1 MNESSDKGNVI
12 SHVDMANAL
21 RVLAIDAVERA
32 SSGHPGM
39 PMGMADVAS
48 VLFTRFLKF
57 DSRAPDWPDRDRFIL
72 SAGHGSMLL
81 YGLLHLCGYGDM
93 PLKEIEN
100 FRQLGSKAA
109 GHPEWGLAGGIETT
123 TGPLGQGLA
132 NAVGMALG
140 ERILNARFGDDIVD
154 HRTYALVS
162 DGDLMEGISHEA
174 ITLAGHLKLSRL
186 IVLWDDNRIS
196 IDGEISL
203 ADSSSVGMRFESAGW
218 HVVSVDGHN
227 PEAIEAAIA
236 EAIEADKPSLVA
248 CRTIIGYGAPS
259 KQNSAACHGA
269 PLGEE
274 EAAAARKQLG
284 WQHAPFIIPERIVD
298 AWRLVGLRGGRA
310 RSTWQKRFDALPDD
324 VGESFR
330 RMMEGDL
337 PCGLPEA
344 FRKHKNAVAHTK
356 ETIASRTASLK
367 TIEAIAD
374 VMPELLGGS
383 ADLTGSTATR
393 SSQMSVITPQD
404 FSGRFIH
411 YGVREHGM
419 VAAMNGLALHG
430 GCIPYG
436 GTFLVFSDY
445 CRPSLRLAALMG
457 MRVILVATHDSI
469 GVGEDGPTHQP
480 VEHLASL
487 RAIPNLLV
495 LRPADALETAECWEV
510 ALAQK
515 HRPSV
520 LVLSRQKLPA
530 IRTSV
535 PDENPCLRGAYELS
549 GSDGSAQISLLASG
563 SEASIALDAQEILL
577 ERGISSRVVSV
588 PCLNLF
594 AEQAQ
599 AYQEDIL
606 GPGTIRIAVEAGV
619 RYGWGAYVGVEG
631 GFLGMRSF
639 GASAPAGKLYE
650 HFSITAKGVAQL
662 AQERLERRETLN
674 GE

>member
-1 MNESSDKGNVI
+1 MNKSSDKGNVI
-12 SHVDMANAL
+12 SHADMANAL

-32 SSGHPGM
+32 ASGHPGM

-57 DSRAPDWPDRDRFIL
+57 DSRVPDWPDRDRFIL

-81 YGLLHLCGYGDM
+81 YGLLHLCGYADM

-203 ADSSSVGMRFESAGW
+203 ADSSNVGMRFESAGW

-298 AWRLVGLRGGRA
+298 AWRLAGLRGGRA
-310 RSTWQKRFDALPDD
+310 RSAWQKRFDALPDD

-344 FRKHKNAVAHTK
+344 FRKHKNAVAHAK

-367 TIEAIAD
+367 TIEAIAG

-530 IRTSV
+530 IRTSA
-535 PDENPCLRGAYELS
+535 PDENPCSRGAYELS

-563 SEASIALDAQEILL
+563 SEVSIALDAQEILL

-594 AEQAQ
+594 AEQVQ
-599 AYQEDIL
+599 AYQEDVL
-606 GPGTIRIAVEAGV
+606 GPGTIRIVVEAGV

-650 HFSITAKGVAQL
+650 HFSITAEGVAQL
-662 AQERLERRETLN
+662 AQERLDRRETLN

>member
-1 MNESSDKGNVI
+1 MNKSSDKGNVI
-12 SHVDMANAL
+12 SHADMANAL

-32 SSGHPGM
+32 ASGHPGM

-81 YGLLHLCGYGDM
+81 YGLLHLCGYADM

-203 ADSSSVGMRFESAGW
+203 ADSSNVGMRFESAGW

-274 EAAAARKQLG
+274 EAAAARKHLG

-298 AWRLVGLRGGRA
+298 AWRLAGLRGGRA
-310 RSTWQKRFDALPDD
+310 RSAWQKRFDALPDD

-344 FRKHKNAVAHTK
+344 FRKHKNAVAHAK

-367 TIEAIAD
+367 TIEAISG

-530 IRTSV
+530 IRTSA

-563 SEASIALDAQEILL
+563 SEVSIALDAQEILL

-594 AEQAQ
+594 AEQVQ
-599 AYQEDIL
+599 AYQEDVL
-606 GPGTIRIAVEAGV
+606 GPGTIRIVVEAGV

-650 HFSITAKGVAQL
+650 HFSITAEGVAQL

>member
-1 MNESSDKGNVI
+1 MNESSNEASAI
-12 SHVDMANAL
+12 SHADMANAL
-21 RVLAIDAVERA
+21 RVLAVDAVERA
-32 SSGHPGM
+32 ASGHPGM
-39 PMGMADVAS
+39 PMGMADVAC

-57 DSRAPDWPDRDRFIL
+57 DSRAPDWLDRDRFVL

-81 YGLLHLCGYGDM
+81 YGLLHLCGYEDM
-93 PLKEIEN
+93 PMDEIEK
-100 FRQLGSKAA
+100 FRQLNSKAA
-109 GHPEWGLAGGIETT
+109 GHPEWGVAGGIETT

-140 ERILNARFGDDIVD
+140 ERVLNARFGDDIVN

-174 ITLAGHLKLSRL
+174 IALAGHLKFGRL

-196 IDGEISL
+196 IDGETSL
-203 ADSSSVGMRFESAGW
+203 ADSSNVGMRFKSAGW
-218 HVVSVDGHN
+218 HVAEVDGHD

-236 EAIEADKPSLVA
+236 AAIKTDEPSLVA

-259 KQNSAACHGA
+259 KQNTAACHGA

-284 WQHAPFIIPERIVD
+284 WQHVPFVIPERIVD
-298 AWRLVGLRGGRA
+298 AWRLAGLRGGRD
-310 RSTWQKRFDALPDD
+310 RSAWQKRFDALPED
-324 VGESFR
+324 VNESFR

-344 FRKHKNAVAHTK
+344 FRKHKNAVAQAK
-356 ETIASRTASLK
+356 EAIATRTASLN
-367 TIEAIAD
+367 TLEAIAD
-374 VMPELLGGS
+374 VVPELLGGS
-383 ADLTGSTATR
+383 ADLTGSTATCPAK
-393 SSQMSVITPQD
+393 MSAITPQD
-404 FSGRFIH
+404 FSGSFIH

-436 GTFLVFSDY
+436 GTFLVFADY
-445 CRPSLRLAALMG
+445 CRPALRLAALMG
-457 MRVILVATHDSI
+457 VRVILVATHDSI

-530 IRTSV
+530 VRTSI

-549 GSDGSAQISLLASG
+549 GSSGNAQVSLLASG
-563 SEASIALDAQEILL
+563 SEVSIALEAQEILL
-577 ERGISSRVVSV
+577 GREISSRVVSV

-594 AEQAQ
+594 AEQEQ
-599 AYQEDIL
+599 AYQEDVL

-631 GFLGMRSF
+631 DFLGMRSF
-639 GASAPAGKLYE
+639 GASAPAGDLYK
-650 HFSITAKGVAQL
+650 HFGITAEELAKL
-662 AQERLERRETLN
+662 AQERLERRST
-674 GE
+674 